1 MPAYERQAG
10 PVQLNSAVFGFY
22 YYHRTLEDLTDWV
35 ARILYHNT
43 DDEQDARDLNGI
55 IDDSLPDWPGLEGI
69 VERIAARLDRR

>member
-1 MPAYERQAG
+1 
-10 PVQLNSAVFGFY
+10 
-22 YYHRTLEDLTDWV
+22 
-35 ARILYHNT
+35 LYHNT